1 MKRDQVNIQHYTRP
15 EIRVLRLDA
24 DSQLMHQSGSGGHQ
38 SAGNEQV
45 LPGAKQGFF
54 DEEDTDDAAYTPYRV
69 WEE

>member
-1 MKRDQVNIQHYTRP
+1 
-15 EIRVLRLDA
+15 
-24 DSQLMHQSGSGGHQ
+24 MHQSGSGGHQ

-54 DEEDTDDAAYTPYRV
+54 DEEDTDDATYTPYRV